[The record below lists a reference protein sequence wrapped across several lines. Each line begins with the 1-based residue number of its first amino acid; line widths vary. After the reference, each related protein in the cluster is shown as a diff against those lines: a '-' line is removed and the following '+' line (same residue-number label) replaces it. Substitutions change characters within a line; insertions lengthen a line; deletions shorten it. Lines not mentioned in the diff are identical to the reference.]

1 LVVCTAMVPLTARM
15 LPPRLR
21 EGFGLCYGTIEQSLV
36 DRALGWLRRIYPVLP
51 ARLRYVGPYQEAQ
64 ARLSGRAW
72 PDFGTQMLNKL
83 WIGRTELQ

>member
-1 LVVCTAMVPLTARM
+1 MVPLTARM

-51 ARLRYVGPYQEAQ
+51 ARLR
-64 ARLSGRAW
+64 
-72 PDFGTQMLNKL
+72 
-83 WIGRTELQ
+83 